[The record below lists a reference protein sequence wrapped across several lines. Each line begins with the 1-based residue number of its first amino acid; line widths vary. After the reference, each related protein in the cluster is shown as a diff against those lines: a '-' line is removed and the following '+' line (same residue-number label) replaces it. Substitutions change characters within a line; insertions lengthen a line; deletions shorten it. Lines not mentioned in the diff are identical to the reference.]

1 MENRRLLRVVLRGV
15 AARARAHGFP
25 TSPSPRRRSGPAAM
39 RRASVVLG
47 AGLFLGQCSPSCAPT
62 LVQDEPSAAAGAVVA
77 TTTTLGPAPGAPVTS
92 PSTTLGSPTP
102 TTPSAGTYF
111 GWVGLGGTLPTGAQC
126 ADAVRAAPRPEIRAG
141 NATANATTWRADP
154 VYPRADGAF
163 TGSTDDIIRW
173 AACKWGFDEDV
184 LRAQVVR
191 ESYWHQ
197 RTLGDWTTDASRCA
211 PGHGIGVDGRAGQCP
226 ESVGLM
232 QVRGPY
238 LPGSIVGATASSA
251 YNLDVALA
259 VWRSCYDGEETW
271 LNNVERGRTY
281 AAGDA
286 WGCVGRWLAGR
297 WYTAAALTYIGEV
310 QTLLAQRAWTTT
322 IFVNAT

>member
-1 MENRRLLRVVLRGV
+1 
-15 AARARAHGFP
+15 
-25 TSPSPRRRSGPAAM
+25 M

-62 LVQDEPSAAAGAVVA
+62 LTQDEPAAQLVVTTLAPVVA
-77 TTTTLGPAPGAPVTS
+77 PVAPAVTVATAP
-92 PSTTLGSPTP
+92 PPTP
-102 TTPSAGTYF
+102 TGTAAPATTGAPAGTTAPSSTYF
-111 GWVGLGGTLPTGAQC
+111 GWVGLGGALPTGAQC
-126 ADAVRAAPRPEIRAG
+126 AAAVRAAPRAEVRPR
-141 NATANATTWRADP
+141 NAASNATTWRADT
-154 VYPRADGAF
+154 VYTRADGNF

-191 ESYWHQ
+191 ESYWSQ
-197 RTLGDWTTDASRCA
+197 FALGDWTTNASRCA
-211 PGHGIGVDGRAGQCP
+211 PGHGLGVDGRAGQCP

-232 QVRGPY
+232 QVRAPY
-238 LPGSIVGATASSA
+238 FPTSIDGAIASSA
-251 YNLDVALA
+251 FNVDISLA
-259 VWRSCYDGEETW
+259 VWRSCYEGQETW

-297 WYTAAALTYIGEV
+297 WYTADAVTYIAEV
-310 QTLLAQRAWTTT
+310 QTLLSQRAWTTST
-322 IFVNAT
+322 FLNATP